1 MKQEKFM
8 IPLSITLATLF
19 YGLCVGS
26 FLNVCIYRVPLSR
39 SIVRP
44 GSACP
49 FCKAPIRWY
58 DNIPVVSYLI
68 LLGRCRS
75 CRNRVSVR
83 YPAVEAFTGCVALIA
98 LYTFGPSANAL
109 AHFLF
114 YSVLITLTFIDIDH
128 RIIPDVI
135 SLPCI
140 PIFFL
145 LSLAVPTLSWQD
157 AALGILIGGGSLWL
171 IAWLYERATG
181 KAGMGGG
188 DIKLLGMIGAFIGW
202 EGVLFTIFFSSLTGS
217 IIGLSIMRAQRG
229 TMKMAIPYGPF
240 LATGGA
246 VYTLWGARLIGWYFG
261 LLR

>member
-1 MKQEKFM
+1 M
-8 IPLSITLATLF
+8 IPLSVTLAVLF

-49 FCKAPIRWY
+49 SCGTAIRWY

-68 LLGRCRS
+68 LLGRCRA
-75 CRNRVSVR
+75 CKARVSIR
-83 YPAVEAFTGCVALIA
+83 YPAIEALTGGAALVS
-98 LYTFGPSANAL
+98 LYAFGPSASAL
-109 AHFLF
+109 VHFLF

-135 SLPCI
+135 SLPGI
-140 PIFFL
+140 PLFFL

-188 DIKLLGMIGAFIGW
+188 DVKLLGMMGAFIGW
-202 EGVLFTIFFSSLTGS
+202 EGVLFTVFFSSLTGS
-217 IIGLSIMRAQRG
+217 VIGLSIMLAQRG

-240 LATGGA
+240 LAAGGV
-246 VYTLWGARLIGWYFG
+246 VYTLFGARLIGWYFG
-261 LLR
+261 LLG

>member
-1 MKQEKFM
+1 M
-8 IPLSITLATLF
+8 IPLSVTLAVLF

-26 FLNVCIYRVPLSR
+26 FLNVCIYRVPISR

-49 FCKAPIRWY
+49 SCGTPIRWY

-68 LLGRCRS
+68 LMGRCRA
-75 CRNRVSVR
+75 CKTRVSIR
-83 YPAVEAFTGCVALIA
+83 YPAIEALTGGAALVS
-98 LYTFGPSANAL
+98 LYAFGPSPSAL
-109 AHFLF
+109 VHFLF

-135 SLPCI
+135 SLPGI
-140 PIFFL
+140 PLFFL
-145 LSLAVPTLSWQD
+145 LSIAVPTLSWQD

-188 DIKLLGMIGAFIGW
+188 DIKLLGMMGAFIGW
-202 EGVLFTIFFSSLTGS
+202 KGVLFTVFFSSLTGS
-217 IIGLSIMRAQRG
+217 VIGLSIMLVQRG
-229 TMKMAIPYGPF
+229 NMKMAIPYGPF
-240 LATGGA
+240 LAAGGV
-246 VYTLWGARLIGWYFG
+246 VYTLFGARLIGWYFG
-261 LLR
+261 LMN

>member
-1 MKQEKFM
+1 M
-8 IPLSITLATLF
+8 IPLFVSLAALC

-49 FCKAPIRWY
+49 SCGTAIRWY

-68 LLGRCRS
+68 LMGRCRA
-75 CRNRVSVR
+75 CKHRVSIR
-83 YPAVEAFTGCVALIA
+83 YPAIEALTGAMALIA
-98 LYTFGPSANAL
+98 LYAFGPTLSAL

-114 YSVLITLTFIDIDH
+114 YCVLITLTFIDIDH

-135 SLPCI
+135 SLPGI

-145 LSLAVPTLSWQD
+145 LSFAVPTLSWQD
-157 AALGILIGGGSLWL
+157 AALGILAGGGSLWL
-171 IAWLYERATG
+171 IAWGYERATG

-188 DIKLLGMIGAFIGW
+188 DIKLLGMMGAFIGW
-202 EGVLFTIFFSSLTGS
+202 EGVLFTVFFSSLTGS
-217 IIGLSIMRAQRG
+217 VIGLSIMLVQRG
-229 TMKMAIPYGPF
+229 NMKMAIPYGPF
-240 LATGGA
+240 LAAGGVA
-246 VYTLWGARLIGWYFG
+246 YTLFGARLISWYFG
-261 LLR
+261 LMG